1 MTKMEITVKYFLSIC
16 LLSLVA
22 NSTLAGVMP
31 EETNSPKIKEFL
43 KQSNTLNYKVG
54 NKNQKFIDAQKGEL
68 YKINNTNVYAYRTTK
83 NSASR

>member
-1 MTKMEITVKYFLSIC
+1 M
-16 LLSLVA
+16 A

-31 EETNSPKIKEFL
+31 EETNSPKIKQVP
-43 KQSNTLNYKVG
+43 KQSNNLNYKVG
-54 NKNQKFIDAQKGEL
+54 NKNQKFIYAQQGEL